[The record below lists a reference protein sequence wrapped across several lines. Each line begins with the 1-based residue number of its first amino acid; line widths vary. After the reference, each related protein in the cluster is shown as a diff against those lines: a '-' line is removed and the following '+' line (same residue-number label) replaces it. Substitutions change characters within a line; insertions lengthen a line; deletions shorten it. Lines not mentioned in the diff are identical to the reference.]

1 MAWSIGLQPD
11 GVRTG
16 RTMQALA
23 WTVIVPSLFEAG
35 YVSLQA
41 TKGSASHYN
50 VSDPLHAALFG
61 QMANSLVLTG

>member
-1 MAWSIGLQPD
+1 
-11 GVRTG
+11 
-16 RTMQALA
+16 MQALA

-50 VSDPLHAALFG
+50 VSDPLHAALFEL
-61 QMANSLVLTG
+61 MANSLVLPG